1 MSHLTQRTSELL
13 VDGCISTREVEKIRE
28 HIEQDGILDL
38 DDVIFLI
45 DLLGRADSVC
55 PEFDEVFLP
64 LMRHVLLKDGK
75 IDADEQV
82 LLVDMMTARGCI
94 REAELQLL
102 KDLLVESTEVTP
114 EFRTLCKAAFAIPVR

>member
-1 MSHLTQRTSELL
+1 MSHLNQLASELL
-13 VDGCISTREVEKIRE
+13 VDGCISVAEVDKIRH
-28 HIEQDGILDL
+28 HIEHDGNLDL

-45 DLLGRADSVC
+45 DLLGRAESVC

-64 LMRHVLLKDGK
+64 LMRYVLLKDGK

-114 EFRTLCKAAFAIPVR
+114 QFRTLCAAAFAIPVR